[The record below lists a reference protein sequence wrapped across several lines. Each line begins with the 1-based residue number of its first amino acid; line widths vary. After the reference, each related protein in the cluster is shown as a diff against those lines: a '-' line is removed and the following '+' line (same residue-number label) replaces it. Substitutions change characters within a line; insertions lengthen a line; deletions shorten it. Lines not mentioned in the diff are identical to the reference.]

1 MPNPTGNNQYG
12 EKKYPSDSDLYD
24 SFIQYSR
31 ENSGSGLSAD
41 EQLARLEKE
50 HGLSISRRKLFDLR
64 KKLQIPSVQKN
75 TSLRHDRAQATIDL
89 KTNDLAGKWGVEQA
103 RQRLAN
109 KGVLIARDELREHL
123 HDHFDE
129 EFDKRFIGSRGAID
143 CIPLNCLGPWH
154 QVHCDGHEKL
164 NDQALNMGTVK
175 LPIYAFKDQFA
186 SFVLAMQVLPN
197 VRNKE
202 TICHLFLDLVE
213 MYGGRIPLQIVMD
226 MGSKIGDMC
235 RAQAVLR
242 AEAAPDFTEAEWPST
257 VQVQSKKNTPIEG
270 FWRWK
275 RNGEGHS
282 IREAILI
289 GRNNGIYNPNNILH
303 VNVFNWLWPPLVQH
317 RLDEFCEY
325 WNNHRVSSQKKKLL
339 PSGTSPRQMWT
350 SPESVRADAHDCS
363 VYINLDTV
371 SRLRDGIGGVEGRA
385 KAFAFV
391 DPEFQ
396 ALADDALGQL
406 EYPGI
411 DLRTAWDVFVAV
423 VDILSQPT

>member
-31 ENSGSGLSAD
+31 ENSGSASVRMSSWRDWRRSMDYLSA
-41 EQLARLEKE
+41 ENYSTCGRNSKSRAYRRTLLCAMIAPKPL
-50 HGLSISRRKLFDLR
+50 LISRPTI
-64 KKLQIPSVQKN
+64 LQENGVLS
-75 TSLRHDRAQATIDL
+75 RHAA
-89 KTNDLAGKWGVEQA
+89 
-103 RQRLAN
+103 LAN

-143 CIPLNCLGPWH
+143 RIPLNCLGPWH

-164 NDQALNMGTVK
+164 NDQALNMGMVK
-175 LPIYAFKDQFA
+175 LPIYVFKDQFA

-226 MGSKIGDMC
+226 MGSEIGDMC
-235 RAQAVLR
+235 HAQAVLR

-289 GRNNGIYNPNNILH
+289 GRNNGIYNPNNTLH

-350 SPESVRADAHDCS
+350 SPESVCADAHDCS

-396 ALADDALGQL
+396 ALADHALGQL

-423 VDILSQPT
+423 VDILSQPI